1 MIKDMLFITGCLILT
16 IVFGIYTIKK
26 VVLSRTGNNP
36 TNVERTVEVI
46 DPEYDNKHP
55 KRN

>member
-1 MIKDMLFITGCLILT
+1 MIKDMLFITLCLVLT

-36 TNVERTVEVI
+36 TKIERTVEVI
-46 DPEYDNKHP
+46 DPEYDSKHP

>member
-1 MIKDMLFITGCLILT
+1 MIKDMLFITGCLVLT

-26 VVLSRTGNNP
+26 IVLSRSGNQP
-36 TNVERTVEVI
+36 TRIERTKEMI
-46 DPEYDNKHP
+46 DPEYDSKHL

>member
-1 MIKDMLFITGCLILT
+1 MIKDMLFITLCLVLT

-36 TNVERTVEVI
+36 TKIERTAETI
-46 DPEYDNKHP
+46 DPEYDSKHP